1 MGKSSLLNQYIKKD
15 FSFEYKATIGAD
27 FLTKEVVVEDSIVQL
42 QLWDTAGT
50 ERFHSLGRSFYRNA
64 ECCILVFDLTE
75 QKSFESIETYRKEFL
90 DMLNPSEPETF
101 PFVLLGNKSDLEI
114 KRKVQESEINKYC
127 ESKLNMPYFETSAK
141 DNINVEAAFE
151 KVSEL
156 AFERNRNLADRELYG
171 IIPNRVVLEGTN
183 LQVKHKKCCPL

>member
-1 MGKSSLLNQYIKKD
+1 LKQYIKKD
-15 FSFEYKATIGAD
+15 FSFEYKETIGAD
-27 FLTKEVVVEDSIVQL
+27 FHTKEVVVEDSVVQL
-42 QLWDTAGT
+42 QLWDIAGT
-50 ERFHSLGRSFYRNA
+50 ESFHSLGRSFYRNS

-101 PFVLLGNKSDLEI
+101 PFILLGNKSDLEI
-114 KRKVQESEINKYC
+114 ERKVQESEINKYC

-151 KVSEL
+151 KLSEL
-156 AFERNRNLADRELYG
+156 ALERNRNLADRELS
-171 IIPNRVVLEGTN
+171 
-183 LQVKHKKCCPL
+183 K